1 MAVHVSEWDYRV
13 EETEGCG
20 LSVSQMRN
28 LGGNGWEL
36 TSEVV
41 LPDLKAHGGFKIRAV
56 FKKPRR

>member
-1 MAVHVSEWDYRV
+1 MHVSEWDYRV

-20 LSVSQMRN
+20 LSASQMRN

-36 TSEVV
+36 VSETVMA
-41 LPDLKAHGGFKIRAV
+41 DLKARGGFRMRAT